1 MGLYDESW
9 CGSCGKS
16 QPYSEDEVICGEC
29 ISESEYGWRCRECD
43 HEEEETPY
51 CEDCEYDM
59 CPSCGYGEPMEEDL
73 AKCPTH
79 GVKLAE
85 AKG

>member
-1 MGLYDESW
+1 MT
-9 CGSCGKS
+9 
-16 QPYSEDEVICGEC
+16 EVQTCALPIFRGRQ
-29 ISESEYGWRCRECD
+29 ISISEYGWRCRECD